1 MSLNLILDT
10 LAGPF
15 LLSFICPIPLSF
27 FLFLIYDFKHSSEPH
42 NPGTQWAFLKSIL
55 SRYVSGF
62 IIGVGLR
69 LFITGN
75 TESDITKIAIGSFLG
90 PTIPLEGVIQLV
102 NNVFTQKFKGVS
114 MNDKKSEKKSD
125 VGNG

>member
-1 MSLNLILDT
+1 MTFDLILNT

-27 FLFLIYDFKHSSEPH
+27 FLFLIYDFKHSSELR
-42 NPGTQWAFLKSIL
+42 NPGSQWTFLKSIL

-75 TESDITKIAIGSFLG
+75 TEADITKIAIGAFLG
-90 PTIPLEGVIQLV
+90 PSIPLEGILQVV
-102 NNVFTQKFKGVS
+102 NNVFTQKLKGVS
-114 MNDKKSEKKSD
+114 MTDKKSEKKSD
-125 VGNG
+125 EGNG